1 MNETR
6 FVVLKWEWHMLF
18 LGEAIGNGSKQD
30 VKWKKCCKFLY
41 ESKIA
46 LWYFTITWSIPHLGW
61 QIKNTCCLHGGQET
75 YPCKKGSHF

>member
-18 LGEAIGNGSKQD
+18 LGEASGNGSKQD

-46 LWYFTITWSIPHLGW
+46 L
-61 QIKNTCCLHGGQET
+61 
-75 YPCKKGSHF
+75 